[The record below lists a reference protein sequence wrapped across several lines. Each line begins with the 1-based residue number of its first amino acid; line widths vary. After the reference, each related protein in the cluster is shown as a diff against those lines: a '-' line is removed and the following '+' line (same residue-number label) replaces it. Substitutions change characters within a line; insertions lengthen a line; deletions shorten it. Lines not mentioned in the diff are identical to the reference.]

1 MQVANIQEP
10 FLLFLQLVH
19 VSTSYDAIHVYRIED
34 GKRAEHKAI
43 RDDLSFMMQLGLA
56 GPALLRQT
64 NTLGHNIL

>member
-1 MQVANIQEP
+1 MQ
-10 FLLFLQLVH
+10 
-19 VSTSYDAIHVYRIED
+19 SMYIEL
-34 GKRAEHKAI
+34 KMVREQNTK